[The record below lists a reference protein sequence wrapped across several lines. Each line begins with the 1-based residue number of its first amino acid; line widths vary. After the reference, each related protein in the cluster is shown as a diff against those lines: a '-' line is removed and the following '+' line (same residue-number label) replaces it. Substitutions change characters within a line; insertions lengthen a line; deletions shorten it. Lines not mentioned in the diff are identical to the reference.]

1 MNRQTAQMLNKMNA
15 AFYARVAQ
23 SFSDTRQTRWP
34 GWEQLVRVLGEQGL
48 VDALGTAGGAAGLTP
63 EQGEAPSTHLEALHV
78 CDIACGN
85 LRFEHFLLD
94 ALPQTTFDFTALDN
108 CAALP
113 HCGFFTSI
121 ASCLRAR
128 IHFTQTDLVSA
139 LLNQHELPCARNTAQ
154 LCTAFGF
161 MHHVPGFDARTQLLR
176 EMCRIT
182 AGGGVFA
189 VSLWRF
195 MDEPHLAQKA
205 HASQSAALPVLHEA
219 LGENE
224 VSLDENDYL
233 LGWQDATGVFR
244 YCHHF
249 ADEEI
254 TRLTEWATAQLP
266 VSLVARY
273 DADGRTG
280 ALNTYLVFRKAQ

>member
-1 MNRQTAQMLNKMNA
+1 MEDQLFHRLCALNTRFYQRTAA
-15 AFYARVAQ
+15 
-23 SFSDTRQTRWP
+23 SFSSTRKSAWV
-34 GWEQLVRVLGEQGL
+34 GWEHLADLIAKRLEGAWSDRIRDARTLGI
-48 VDALGTAGGAAGLTP
+48 VDL
-63 EQGEAPSTHLEALHV
+63 
-78 CDIACGN
+78 ACGN

-113 HCGFFTSI
+113 HCGFFTNI

-280 ALNTYLVFRKAQ
+280 TLNTYLVFRKAQ